1 MYIFIRTY
9 TCMYIYTF
17 THIHIKHTCRCM
29 YTYGH
34 NYLIL
39 EMVRKANPEP
49 LNVCSLS
56 MPVSEQRKANTQER
70 TKVGEVDGEG
80 EKGEENKREGKEE
93 VNRQGGVFATLPW
106 FHSAHVLLLFVCQ
119 PICLYMINYLSNAHY
134 FCVSV

>member
-93 VNRQGGVFATLPW
+93 VNRQGGSSLRC
-106 FHSAHVLLLFVCQ
+106 HGSIQRMC
-119 PICLYMINYLSNAHY
+119 Y
-134 FCVSV
+134 FCLSVSLSVYI